1 MDTITNDIVRQA
13 VDALLEKK
21 ASNIRIIDLR
31 GLTSIVDYFVI
42 CSADSEP
49 QLKAIVDQVTDD
61 LKAQNNRPW
70 HTEGTQSWRWVL
82 IDYVDVVVHI
92 FREETRVF
100 YGLERLWGDAPVTAV
115 VIDEKTGEASFV
127 AEHAPAA
134 EIVHE

>member
-134 EIVHE
+134 EIAHE

>member
-1 MDTITNDIVRQA
+1 MNLIANDIVRQA
-13 VDALLEKK
+13 VDALLEKQ

-82 IDYVDVVVHI
+82 IDYVDVVVHV
-92 FREETRVF
+92 FREETRAF

-115 VIDEKTGEASFV
+115 VIDEKTGEASYV
-127 AEHAPAA
+127 TEQAAEA

>member
-100 YGLERLWGDAPVTAV
+100 SGLERLWGDAPVTAV